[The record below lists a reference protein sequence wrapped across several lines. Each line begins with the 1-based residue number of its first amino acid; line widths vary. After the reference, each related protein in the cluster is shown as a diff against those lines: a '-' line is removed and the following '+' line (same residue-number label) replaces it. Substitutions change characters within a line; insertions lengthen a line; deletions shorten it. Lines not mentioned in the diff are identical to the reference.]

1 MRACDCCRARKVKC
15 DSQLPCKGCVTSK
28 LTCTYNHVPRK
39 KGPKVGGKSASILN
53 KLRLGLDQAD
63 PKTPEKLSWNVVS
76 RSLMERA
83 LKHYFANYY
92 PVTPV
97 LDEAEVYS
105 YLSRDPTSETFA
117 LIMSIVAMAM
127 GDMLDLEATTPSS
140 RTQNVLQIIRIVCD
154 AVHAQDT
161 LLLTNGDHA
170 QLANQTVTI
179 NNIVTQFNIY
189 GTFCQLEMPSRAF
202 YYLRRAISDAQT
214 AGIDREGFY
223 KNDPVTLEPFR
234 TMFWCLYVSE
244 RGFALQHNYPTCLGQ
259 DLPLYPQSEGEVFVG
274 LTQLV
279 KSFSVFSPTFF
290 KLWRDGNAASSPAGS
305 PNTNSQHTQ
314 TVQRLLQ
321 YHHAN
326 QASPLIPC
334 SPVQRSDILITD
346 QWIRLLLWR
355 LAPYGVQQ
363 PADIAKNLVT
373 IADSVPI
380 QTIQAHGAGMMLK
393 IYDIGMTLATVFQ
406 SPAHAEQYGV
416 PAHLHRIL
424 MLMSQLQTSQ
434 HLSGLLQAAQRL
446 LPKLVPDRVIK
457 NEETSSDSTNNSG
470 MLDYS
475 LGGGRLNSGIGS
487 ESESGS
493 SNSPID
499 GLGGT
504 GFSSNRPIYTTP
516 PISGNT
522 ATSQGLSSSATLP
535 HPHPGSY
542 PPPMGTLHGPGTT
555 TVGLMNEPYISRP
568 NHNTHTQPPLP
579 QSPRI
584 NVHPNMVPE
593 GPPSEFFP
601 W

>member
-63 PKTPEKLSWNVVS
+63 LKPPEKLSWNVVS
-76 RSLMERA
+76 RPLMDRA
-83 LKHYFANYY
+83 LKHYFANYH

-97 LDEAEVYS
+97 LDQTEVYS
-105 YLSRDPTSETFA
+105 YLTRDPTSETFA
-117 LIMSIVAMAM
+117 LVMSIVAMAM
-127 GDMLDLEATTPSS
+127 GDMLDLEVTTPSS
-140 RTQNVLQIIRIVCD
+140 RTQNVLQIVRIVCD
-154 AVHAQDT
+154 ALHTQEVA
-161 LLLTNGDHA
+161 LLLGGDHR
-170 QLANQTVTI
+170 QLAHQTVTV
-179 NNIVTQFNIY
+179 NSIVTQFNIY

-202 YYLRRAISDAQT
+202 QYLRRAISEAQT
-214 AGIDREGFY
+214 AGIDREDFY
-223 KNDPVTLEPFR
+223 KNDPVALEPFR

-244 RGFALQHNYPTCLGQ
+244 RGFALQHNYPTALGQ

-290 KLWRDGNAASSPAGS
+290 KLWRDGNAGSSPAGS

-334 SPVQRSDILITD
+334 SPVQKSDILITD

-363 PADIAKNLVT
+363 PADIAKNLVA

-406 SPAHAEQYGV
+406 SAAHAEQFGI
-416 PAHLHRIL
+416 PAYLHRIL
-424 MLMSQLQTSQ
+424 MLMSQLQSSQ
-434 HLSGLLQAAQRL
+434 HLSVLLQAAQRL
-446 LPKLVPDRVIK
+446 LPKLTPERVK
-457 NEETSSDSTNNSG
+457 NEESSSDTNSG
-470 MLDYS
+470 MVEYS
-475 LGGGRLNSGIGS
+475 ARVS

-499 GLGGT
+499 GLYNG
-504 GFSSNRPIYTTP
+504 NRPIYPNPSMNSTP
-516 PISGNT
+516 LAPPGLSP
-522 ATSQGLSSSATLP
+522 AQPQGLGTPGLAPPGHPVQTLP
-535 HPHPGSY
+535 HPHPASY
-542 PPPMGTLHGPGTT
+542 PPPIGTLHGPGTT
-555 TVGLMNEPYISRP
+555 TVGLMNEPYHRP
-568 NHNTHTQPPLP
+568 NPNNTHPP
-579 QSPRI
+579 
-584 NVHPNMVPE
+584 PNMVPE

>member
-1 MRACDCCRARKVKC
+1 
-15 DSQLPCKGCVTSK
+15 
-28 LTCTYNHVPRK
+28 
-39 KGPKVGGKSASILN
+39 
-53 KLRLGLDQAD
+53 
-63 PKTPEKLSWNVVS
+63 
-76 RSLMERA
+76 
-83 LKHYFANYY
+83 
-92 PVTPV
+92 
-97 LDEAEVYS
+97 
-105 YLSRDPTSETFA
+105 
-117 LIMSIVAMAM
+117 
-127 GDMLDLEATTPSS
+127 
-140 RTQNVLQIIRIVCD
+140 
-154 AVHAQDT
+154 
-161 LLLTNGDHA
+161 
-170 QLANQTVTI
+170 
-179 NNIVTQFNIY
+179 
-189 GTFCQLEMPSRAF
+189 MPSRAF
-202 YYLRRAISDAQT
+202 HYLRPAISAAQT
-214 AGIDREGFY
+214 AGIDREDFY
-223 KNDPVTLEPFR
+223 KNDPVILEPFR

-244 RGFALQHNYPTCLGQ
+244 RGFALQHNYPAALGQ

-305 PNTNSQHTQ
+305 PNTNPQHTQ

-363 PADIAKNLVT
+363 PADIAKNVVA

-393 IYDIGMTLATVFQ
+393 IYDIGMTVATVFQ
-406 SPAHAEQYGV
+406 TAAHAEQFGI

-434 HLSGLLQAAQRL
+434 HLSVLLQAAQRL

-457 NEETSSDSTNNSG
+457 NEESSSDNTTNSG
-470 MLDYS
+470 LIDY
-475 LGGGRLNSGIGS
+475 GGARLNTGVGS
-487 ESESGS
+487 DAESGS

-499 GLGGT
+499 GLGG
-504 GFSSNRPIYTTP
+504 FSSNRPIYPTP
-516 PISGNT
+516 PINGNST
-522 ATSQGLSSSATLP
+522 PQGLAAPAPLP

-542 PPPMGTLHGPGTT
+542 PPPVGTLHGPGTT
-555 TVGLMNEPYISRP
+555 TVGLMNEPYPRPSP
-568 NHNTHTQPPLP
+568 NHSQQPLS

-593 GPPSEFFP
+593 GPPPSEFFP

>member
-1 MRACDCCRARKVKC
+1 MRACDCCRARKVRC
-15 DSQLPCKGCVTSK
+15 DSQLPCKGCVASK

-76 RSLMERA
+76 RPLMDRS

-105 YLSRDPTSETFA
+105 YLTREPTSETFA

-127 GDMLDLEATTPSS
+127 GDMLDLEVTTPSS
-140 RTQNVLQIIRIVCD
+140 RTQNVLQIVKIVCD
-154 AVHAQDT
+154 AVHGQDT
-161 LLLTNGDHA
+161 TLLTSGDHR
-170 QLANQTVTI
+170 QLANQTVSI
-179 NNIVTQFNIY
+179 NAIITQFNIY

-202 YYLRRAISDAQT
+202 HYLRRAISDAQT
-214 AGIDREGFY
+214 AGIDRESFY
-223 KNDPVTLEPFR
+223 KDNPVTLEPFR

-290 KLWRDGNAASSPAGS
+290 KIWRENAASSPAGS
-305 PNTNSQHTQ
+305 PNTNSQHSQ

-363 PADIAKNLVT
+363 PADIAKNLVA

-406 SPAHAEQYGV
+406 SPAHAEQYGI
-416 PAHLHRIL
+416 PGHLHRIL

-434 HLSGLLQAAQRL
+434 HLSVLLQAAQRL
-446 LPKLVPDRVIK
+446 LPKLVPERVVK
-457 NEETSSDSTNNSG
+457 NEESSSDNTT
-470 MLDYS
+470 
-475 LGGGRLNSGIGS
+475 NSGIMDYGARMNSGVGSGS
-487 ESESGS
+487 ESVS

-499 GLGGT
+499 GMNL
-504 GFSSNRPIYTTP
+504 FSNRSAYTTATP
-516 PISGNT
+516 NGNT
-522 ATSQGLSSSATLP
+522 TPQGLSAPSTLP

-542 PPPMGTLHGPGTT
+542 PPPVGTLHGPGTT
-555 TVGLMNEPYISRP
+555 TVGLMNEPYPRA
-568 NHNTHTQPPLP
+568 PPP
-579 QSPRI
+579 QSPHTS
-584 NVHPNMVPE
+584 VPQNMVPE